1 MKGLKKHKILSS
13 LLLFLLLFFGFPF
26 LKTDVSAN
34 VIKQIEIEATIQE
47 DGSIIIKDRRVL
59 EASRGTEHYISL
71 GNLGSSE
78 LLSFSVYEDDI
89 AFENIGE
96 WDSSKSIEEKK
107 AKCGVIRKKDSL
119 ELCFGI
125 GSLGSHDFTMVYH
138 FSNAVRNLK
147 DGKQALY
154 WEFVQPNNLSE
165 IQSIRVAVKN
175 TEGFSYTEDNTRIW
189 GFGYPGGTK
198 ITEKALEMW
207 TEGNIKKEHYVVLL
221 AIFPENSFAV
231 TANSNYSSDGL
242 IKKAKEGSIW
252 GSKKSVGKSIL
263 SSWYIWGIPLV
274 IFLLLVGHSV
284 FRGKRRRFIKQEMM
298 PTVGEGEYYRK
309 IPYEGEI
316 LSALSLLSI
325 KHEDL
330 INALILKWIRKGY
343 VKTVDYQGGRLF
355 KKTRTGLAFNEEA
368 PFAEDAQTEK
378 KLWSMLKGASGEDRI
393 LEQNELRKYLKVNFE
408 NFNQWKEDSYA
419 FSQKHMLKEKL
430 LSEMTYQFLFWK
442 DKVHIPSEEGRVVI
456 NRVEA
461 FKNYLLDFSI
471 LDEREAY
478 NVFIWDDYMIWAALL
493 GITDKVRAQFNL
505 AYPDYSEQ
513 SSFDDDNYDTASGFS
528 HYLVTTV
535 DHLLAKEARRS
546 EDGGGGSSSS
556 VGGGSG
562 ATGSSSGGGIR

>member
-1 MKGLKKHKILSS
+1 MKGLRKYKILSS
-13 LLLFLLLFFGFPF
+13 LLLFLLLFFCLP
-26 LKTDVSAN
+26 LLRADVFAN

-71 GNLGSSE
+71 GILGSSE
-78 LLSFSVYEDDI
+78 LLSFSVYEGDM
-89 AFENIGE
+89 AFENIGQ

-107 AKCGVIRKKDSL
+107 AKCGVIREKDSL

-154 WEFVQPNNLSE
+154 WEFIQPNNLSE
-165 IQSIRVAVKN
+165 IQSIQVRVKN
-175 TEGFSYTEDNTRIW
+175 TAGFSYTEDNTRMW
-189 GFGYPGGTK
+189 GFGYRGGTK

-207 TEGNIKKEHYVVLL
+207 TEGIINKEHYVVLL
-221 AIFPENSFAV
+221 AIFPENTFA
-231 TANSNYSSDGL
+231 ASASSDYSSDG
-242 IKKAKEGSIW
+242 IIEKAKKGSIW
-252 GSKKSVGKSIL
+252 GPKKSSEKSIL
-263 SSWYIWGIPLV
+263 SLWYIWGIPLV
-274 IFLLLVGHSV
+274 IFLLLVGHAV

-298 PTVGEGEYYRK
+298 PTVGEGEYYRR

-316 LSALSLLSI
+316 LSAVSLLSI

-343 VKTVDYQGGRLF
+343 IKTVDYRGGRLI
-355 KKTRTGLAFNEEA
+355 KKTRTGLAFNDQVL
-368 PFAEDAQTEK
+368 FAEDSQAEK
-378 KLWSMLKGASGEDRI
+378 NLWQMIKLASGEDCI
-393 LEQNELRKYLKVNFE
+393 LEQNEFRNFLKVNFK
-408 NFNQWKEDSYA
+408 NFDQWKDDTYA

-430 LSEMTYQFLFWK
+430 FSEMTYQFLFWK
-442 DKVHIPSEEGRVVI
+442 DKVHIPSEEGKAVI

-493 GITDKVRAQFNL
+493 GIADKVRAQFNL
-505 AYPDYSEQ
+505 VYPDYSEQ

-528 HYLVTTV
+528 HYLVNTV

-546 EDGGGGSSSS
+546 EDGGGGSSS